1 MGGGMVAPMPQPTY
15 MDLMPQQMGI
25 PREAQGIMASS
36 QPLVD
41 AIAGDANNPAGGD
54 TLSMAQGGAVG
65 FAPGGIAL
73 GQVPASFQKG
83 QIDTLTPEVVFERGA
98 GTVSKVPQN
107 PIRMDFD
114 TILNE
119 TDAERLER
127 IFPEAAKN
135 RFQATYEQLYPRDPD
150 GPPRSYA
157 GETARRFLSGVA
169 DFAGS
174 QMEEVGQDISA
185 IYKVLFTGEGRE
197 QFGDRD
203 KDTIPDEIGTARA
216 VAELIQRRPDLKDR
230 ILPLSKKIID
240 TARRDGIEL
249 DGKRLKNTI
258 AYSLSLE
265 SEINPNIGFA
275 TAQADA
281 DRPAIDPDVPPPEPD
296 IGLAGGPTALDA
308 AQQAVLGEPS
318 VVDERDPIDD
328 SLAITNEKG
337 EIDPDDDSDVPRPI
351 IKKPEPPPSKESEAT
366 TTTSE
371 AAAAA
376 AEGEASAT
384 EGEAAAQVAKVF
396 NKPMSKDQSIARF
409 KEEFKEAMPE
419 FEGATEQEK
428 GLRFVEAGL
437 RVMAGQSPNAI
448 ENIANGLKGLGAEFA
463 KDEKE
468 KRAYDR
474 QVSLSAAKYSLEQVN
489 KNLALEEADKRDF
502 KYFYDV
508 SKKTKD
514 NPYGELVAV
523 SRAEIIANN
532 GALPPN
538 LKEKD
543 LIKAEVAA
551 TQRATSELKKSLIE
565 NAGLYQIKQ
574 SEAQKYVEQLDTASS
589 TLESSQV
596 GIGLLAGVKAR
607 LAAGD
612 ITGFKNAAQELIRR
626 GFAAIGKSD
635 LLNQKYKSVAQAQA
649 DVRQAFQA
657 LIPVSL
663 GGVQT
668 ANSISNRD
676 VQFLADAYIN
686 SGFLQGGIFNMAFVD
701 NEALASQLD
710 GAIKKF
716 RDGEKAA
723 LASIQTIEQR
733 VTNAEDNIRLAQRA
747 GLPVGTGPFSSEFFA
762 PRLERAKSLAA
773 RTRTARKARGKTGRS
788 IAEIEGFKAIFD
800 DKGNFLR
807 YDVRPE

>member
-1 MGGGMVAPMPQPTY
+1 MDGRKLKDTVAY
-15 MDLMPQQMGI
+15 G
-25 PREAQGIMASS
+25 
-36 QPLVD
+36 
-41 AIAGDANNPAGGD
+41 
-54 TLSMAQGGAVG
+54 LSM
-65 FAPGGIAL
+65 
-73 GQVPASFQKG
+73 
-83 QIDTLTPEVVFERGA
+83 
-98 GTVSKVPQN
+98 
-107 PIRMDFD
+107 
-114 TILNE
+114 
-119 TDAERLER
+119 
-127 IFPEAAKN
+127 
-135 RFQATYEQLYPRDPD
+135 
-150 GPPRSYA
+150 
-157 GETARRFLSGVA
+157 
-169 DFAGS
+169 
-174 QMEEVGQDISA
+174 
-185 IYKVLFTGEGRE
+185 
-197 QFGDRD
+197 
-203 KDTIPDEIGTARA
+203 
-216 VAELIQRRPDLKDR
+216 
-230 ILPLSKKIID
+230 
-240 TARRDGIEL
+240 
-249 DGKRLKNTI
+249 
-258 AYSLSLE
+258 E

-281 DRPAIDPDVPPPEPD
+281 DRPAVDADPPPPEP
-296 IGLAGGPTALDA
+296 
-308 AQQAVLGEPS
+308 AVLGESPALNDPILS
-318 VVDERDPIDD
+318 LEGLEDERALRPEGPLDV
-328 SLAITNEKG
+328 EG
-337 EIDPDDDSDVPRPI
+337 EIDPDDDSDVPRPK
-351 IKKPEPPPSKESEAT
+351 KKPPVPEDAQEQAT
-366 TTTSE
+366 TATSE

-626 GFAAIGKSD
+626 GFAAMGKSD
-635 LLNQKYKSVAQAQA
+635 LLGKKYKSVAQAQA